1 MPATGETASNA
12 AAPASRGEL
21 RVVGDDPAPGTE
33 GLAGILYEFLRRQQ
47 ALLKDRVRGQ
57 FVSVVRG
64 DLVHPQDVL
73 ERLHPDGHTEE
84 EVFG

>member
-1 MPATGETASNA
+1 MSLHTEIHLERDICDHLGAHGWLYS
-12 AAPASRGEL
+12 
-21 RVVGDDPAPGTE
+21 APGTE
-33 GLAGILYEFLRRQQ
+33 GLAGILHEFLRRQQ

-73 ERLHPDGHTEE
+73 ERLHPNGNTEE